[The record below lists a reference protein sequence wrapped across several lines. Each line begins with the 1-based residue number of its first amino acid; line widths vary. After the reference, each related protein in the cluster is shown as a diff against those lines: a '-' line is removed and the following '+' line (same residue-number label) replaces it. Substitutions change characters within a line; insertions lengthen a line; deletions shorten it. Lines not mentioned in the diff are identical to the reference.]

1 MNKRRNTQKNR
12 KPLWILLLLCAVLA
26 GCVRQGTASVQKN
39 GVAMGSVVSVKLYNT
54 DAKTADALCTQ
65 VFSELQRLD
74 AQVLSKNTDTSELW
88 RLNQSENPEIPQE
101 VTKELYAALQQTKE
115 IYGLSGGRA
124 ALASGALTE
133 LWGMDTENFRVPSV
147 AAIDAAKR
155 LCADGTVNLDEEN
168 RVAFR
173 KGQILNLGSVGKGIG
188 CDRAAEVLL
197 QNGLS
202 ETQAGAV
209 ISVGGS
215 LAVLGSPKAGERF
228 TVGIRDPFGAEN
240 AYFATLK
247 TGRCFISTSGSYEK
261 TFTENGKIYHHLL
274 DITSGYPAETE
285 LTAVTVRAETG
296 LLSDAL
302 STLCFLIGETEARP
316 ILERYGADAVFVYA
330 DKTVHATAGLRAD
343 IAVTDNTYTL
353 EDV

>member
-26 GCVRQGTASVQKN
+26 GCVRQGTAPVQKN

-101 VTKELYAALQQTKE
+101 ITKELYAALQQTKE

-228 TVGIRDPFGAEN
+228 TVGIRDPFGTEN

-330 DKTVHATAGLRAD
+330 DKTVHATVGLRAD